1 MVKPKEHEG
10 PHMGPDEL
18 KDLSEELLRAI
29 EAEPVPEPIQVLAR
43 RLACALGSQMVGDPV
58 LLAPREAVNE
68 GDS

>member
-1 MVKPKEHEG
+1 
-10 PHMGPDEL
+10 MGPDEL